1 MSTEEKEVFKD
12 EIRGINA
19 GVIRTFVVGT
29 FAVCSTIVGG
39 IVYIKNTLTLHDYQ
53 IKGMEGVND
62 KQDVMDR
69 ELSRDIASNKTDILI
84 IKSKLKYP

>member
-29 FAVCSTIVGG
+29 FAVCSTVIGG
-39 IVYIKNTLTLHDYQ
+39 IVYIKNSLTLHEYK
-53 IKGMEGVND
+53 IGETEKVND
-62 KQDVMDR
+62 KQDAVDR
-69 ELSRDIASNKTDILI
+69 QLTRDIADNKTDITI